1 MDIGHWIL
9 NEPMGDEA
17 IPYGFIYLITNLKTN
32 KKYIGKKQCWTILKR
47 KPLKGKTKK
56 RWEDKETDWRTYTSS
71 SREVNEDI
79 QKFGKENFE
88 FRILRFCDNK
98 AQLAYWEAK
107 QQFDCNVLLC
117 EDYYNGII
125 NLRIGRRGLIS
136 ERNRS

>member
-1 MDIGHWIL
+1 MNLGHWIL
-9 NEPMGDEA
+9 DKPTVFEA
-17 IPYGFIYLITNLKTN
+17 IPYGFIYLITNLETQ
-32 KKYIGKKQCWTILKR
+32 KKYIGKKQCWTVLKR

-79 QKFGKENFE
+79 QKYTKERFE

-107 QQFDCNVLLC
+107 MQFDNDVLLR

-125 NLRIGRRGLIS
+125 NLRLGRRGLIS
-136 ERNRS
+136 EKQIS